1 MAATLQSRGPDRQ
14 SVHCAGNAGFG
25 HALLATTPEAHAERQ
40 PWIHPDS
47 GCITVSD
54 SRLDNRP
61 DLLRQLGITRP
72 ADDVGDGELL
82 HAAWQRWGTQAA
94 DRLRGDFA
102 FAIWNP
108 AQQTLYCARDPM
120 GVRPFLFHYSPG
132 RRFVFGSS
140 AACVLAQGQVPA
152 DLDEGRIADSL
163 IGETEGIDQ
172 TSTFYRSVQK
182 LPPATWLLLRDGT
195 LQQRLYWQPVGER
208 PAALPGSEHEWIEA
222 QREQLDRAVR
232 LRLRSHRPVG
242 SMLSG
247 GLDSSSVVALASLA
261 CAQAGQAP
269 LPVFSA
275 THGADPD
282 CLETRNIRA
291 VIEHVR
297 CQPTC
302 VDLAGFQD
310 GSTRPPPWWEHIG
323 EPFDGSM
330 ALLSSLYYAASA
342 QGTVSLMDG
351 VPADNLFAV
360 GEHARRL
367 ARRGRWADSWQAAK
381 AQWQQPG
388 VALPRGHALRVMAGC
403 VMPAPVHA
411 LRRWITD
418 RRFYSRLMRDSLIA
432 PDFAQRVDL
441 WQRFRRYSATVGGSH
456 QWHPTED
463 ALSTLAAPYITAGME
478 RYNRVASL
486 FGVEPRPVYA
496 DRGLIEF
503 QAWMPMALRIRD
515 GHVKWVL
522 RQAMAADLPAPVV
535 WRTDKSHIG
544 WRFNLVWQQ
553 HYSRSA
559 AQALGGPPLSGWV
572 DPARVRR
579 ALEAGPAEASEGL
592 QAALHLAAWHR
603 SQRAPVSC
611 PAPVV

>member
-1 MAATLQSRGPDRQ
+1 MLASLQRRGPDHQ
-14 SVHCAGNAGFG
+14 AVHCEANAGFA
-25 HALLATTPEAHAERQ
+25 HALLATTPEATAERQ
-40 PWIHPDS
+40 PWRHPDS
-47 GCITVSD
+47 GCVVVSD

-61 DLLRQLGITRP
+61 ELLQQLGITRP
-72 ADDVGDGELL
+72 ADVVGDGELL
-82 HAAWQRWGTQAA
+82 HAAWQRWGRDCA

-120 GVRPFLFHYSPG
+120 GVRPFLYHFNPG

-140 AACVLAQGQVPA
+140 AEAVLAQGEVPT
-152 DLDEGRIADSL
+152 DIDEGRIADSL

-172 TSTFYRSVQK
+172 TCTFYRHVQR
-182 LPPATWLLLRDGT
+182 LPPATWLLLRNGE
-195 LQQRLYWQPVGER
+195 LQQQRYWQPIGDR
-208 PAALPGSEHEWIEA
+208 PANLPRNEREWIEA

-247 GLDSSSVVALASLA
+247 GLDSSSVVALASQA

-275 THGADPD
+275 THDADPD
-282 CLETRNIRA
+282 CLETRHIRA

-297 CQPTC
+297 CAPRL
-302 VDLAGFQD
+302 VDLRGFQD
-310 GSTRPPPWWEHIG
+310 GSARQPPWWELAG

-330 ALLSSLYYAASA
+330 GLVASLYHAASA

-367 ARRGRWADSWQAAK
+367 ARMGRWAESWRAAV
-381 AQWQQPG
+381 AQWQLPG
-388 VALPRGHALRVMAGC
+388 VDLPRGHALRVMAGC
-403 VMPAPVHA
+403 VLPEPVHA
-411 LRRWITD
+411 LRRWLAD
-418 RRFYSRLMRDSLIA
+418 RRFFGELVRTSPIRA
-432 PDFAQRVDL
+432 DFANRGDL
-441 WQRFRRYSATVGGSH
+441 WGRFRRYSATVGGSH
-456 QWHPTED
+456 QWHPTEE
-463 ALSTLAAPYITAGME
+463 ALSTMSAPYITAGIE

-486 FGVEPRPVYA
+486 FGVEPRPVYT
-496 DRGLIEF
+496 DRDLIEF
-503 QAWMPMALRIRD
+503 QAWMPMALRIRG
-515 GHVKWVL
+515 GHAKWVL
-522 RQAMAADLPAPVV
+522 RQAMAQDLPVPVV

-553 HYSRSA
+553 DYSRSE
-559 AQALGGPPLSGWV
+559 AQALSGQPLGGWI
-572 DPARVRR
+572 DPARTRK
-579 ALEAGPAEASEGL
+579 ALKAGRGEADEGL
-592 QAALHLAAWHR
+592 QAALRLAVWHR
-603 SQRAPVSC
+603 GQRAADSC
-611 PAPVV
+611 PEPVG